1 MLNFYQ
7 FENFSGNAQDL
18 ADAALTC
25 AEQHNWPI
33 DTDKTN
39 ERLVRYYVTVQVL
52 DKPNRVGRDATYQY
66 RHLLQLLVAR
76 RMLDKGF
83 NLASIADL
91 NQNSATSELVNKLLS
106 KEFEITDAQALIRK
120 FKTST
125 NKTGFSGSSR
135 PLSTFGNKNQLSTSG
150 TGQTGL
156 GASAS
161 VSTSTSTTTTNSGTA
176 NPRIRPP
183 MAIQDVL
190 EEVKRLKSECMHQIS
205 FLYPIT
211 NEVAEL
217 KKSHDSLQ
225 KFIDHR
231 TQNVEVGFKR
241 LENLLVEKHI
251 SFETTIEAQIQNY
264 FTQSNAQQEK
274 LIIAVEQL
282 EKKLDTLLKNNPSP
296 PDPN

>member
-25 AEQHNWPI
+25 AEQNNWPI

-91 NQNSATSELVNKLLS
+91 NQNSSTSELVNKLLS
-106 KEFEITDAQALIRK
+106 KELEITDAQALIRK

-125 NKTGFSGSSR
+125 NKTGFSGGSR
-135 PLSTFGNKNQLSTSG
+135 PLSTFGNKNQISTSG

-161 VSTSTSTTTTNSGTA
+161 ASTSTTNSGTA
-176 NPRIRPP
+176 NPHIRPP

-190 EEVKRLKSECMHQIS
+190 EEVKRLKNECMHQIS

-211 NEVAEL
+211 NEVAGL
-217 KKSHDSLQ
+217 KKSHDVLQ
-225 KFIDHR
+225 KIIDHR
-231 TQNVEVGFKR
+231 TQDIEVGFKH
-241 LENLLVEKHI
+241 LESLLTEKNNRFVTI
-251 SFETTIEAQIQNY
+251 IETQIHNY
-264 FTQSNAQQEK
+264 FAQSNAQQEK
-274 LIIAVEQL
+274 LINAVEQL
-282 EKKLDTLLKNNPSP
+282 EKKLDALLKNNPSP